1 MPLHLVDKD
10 RIVEYYMKEG
20 VKYDAIICGAVY
32 MNMGH
37 GEEPRLSPAYIPRHI
52 KVSDKMRLIEY
63 AHNMNKLDVGDVFEY
78 IDDVA
83 KDRLL
88 FVVLPNNETEKTLK
102 VLQLCYSNVLKY
114 AVKHNYKSIIMEVF
128 FIGTMLYDT
137 RDAYDAAKTVIY
149 RILSNNHDV
158 NIYLDPRFDC
168 RPIESIKYIHKN
180 SKARLNPDWESEYED
195 IMDDT
200 DLLRYNVSSMTATP
214 LYPEPKVIVE
224 RVTELV
230 YSIPR
235 FDRSKFRKCIEEYLK
250 NASITQTKLA
260 NRACIDKGTINRLMD
275 YKSESK
281 PKKNTVVSLAIAMEL
296 DKDKRKEF
304 IVLGGYPYPYD
315 ERDKKIEEY
324 INNGDKTVM
333 SINLK
338 LLEDNFSVLSKD
350 SYNTEKKSRKNKITN
365 PVKKLNKTA
374 KGRS

>member
-1 MPLHLVDKD
+1 MPLHLVDKN

-37 GEEPRLSPAYIPRHI
+37 GEEPRLSPTYIPRHI

-63 AHNMNKLDVGDVFEY
+63 THNMNRLDVGDVFEY

-137 RDAYDAAKTVIY
+137 RDAYDATKTAIY

-200 DLLRYNVSSMTATP
+200 DLFRYNVSSMTATP
-214 LYPEPKVIVE
+214 LYPEPKVVVE

-235 FDRSKFRKCIEEYLK
+235 FDRSKFRKCIDEYLE

-281 PKKNTVVSLAIAMEL
+281 PKKNTVVSLAIAIGFDE
-296 DKDKRKEF
+296 KKRKEF
-304 IVLGGYPYPYD
+304 IMLGGYTYPD
-315 ERDKKIEEY
+315 DDRDKKIEEC
-324 INNGDKTVM
+324 INNGIKTVPD
-333 SINLK
+333 INDK
-338 LLEDNFSVLSKD
+338 LSENGYDILTKDN
-350 SYNTEKKSRKNKITN
+350 YNTKEKSQNKNKTFHR
-365 PVKKLNKTA
+365 KKPDKTA
-374 KGRS
+374 KSRS

>member
-1 MPLHLVDKD
+1 MPLHLVDKN

-52 KVSDKMRLIEY
+52 KISDKMRLIEY
-63 AHNMNKLDVGDVFEY
+63 THNMNRLDVGDVFEY

-168 RPIESIKYIHKN
+168 QPIESIKYIHKN

-200 DLLRYNVSSMTATP
+200 DLFRYNVSSMTATP

-230 YSIPR
+230 YSIPQ
-235 FDRSKFRKCIEEYLK
+235 FDRKKFSKFINNYLIETGKSQEE
-250 NASITQTKLA
+250 LA
-260 NRACIDKGTINRLMD
+260 NKACIDSSTI
-275 YKSESK
+275 SK
-281 PKKNTVVSLAIAMEL
+281 LNKNGKTKPMKNTVISLAIAMEL

-304 IVLGGYPYPYD
+304 IVLCGYPYPYD
-315 ERDKKIEEY
+315 ERDRKIEEY